1 MPSALAFKRE
11 AGMGLRYLRRVPGW
25 LFHLVTLVGLT
36 LMAALTFLI

>member
-1 MPSALAFKRE
+1 
-11 AGMGLRYLRRVPGW
+11 MGLRYLRRVPGW